1 MDSVSM
7 DRPGGH
13 SAFLLVTACG
23 SSVERGQPAPSGR
36 TVAASDDAAS
46 AARGVWHEFPRLCE
60 FGLRPHPGT
69 LPTPVRADQIA
80 TAIAFLRQFRPTKT
94 GRLNSYYLKHEAE
107 RWGGRNGMCYYVS
120 NGALLMAAL
129 CLGLVIEEYP
139 NCWPSSPNAKIGISK
154 YDFKRLTVKR

>member
-1 MDSVSM
+1 MNNRLDGLDPEATS
-7 DRPGGH
+7 RLAYGP
-13 SAFLLVTACG
+13 
-23 SSVERGQPAPSGR
+23 SVERGQPASSGGLA
-36 TVAASDDAAS
+36 AASDDATS
-46 AARGVWHEFPRLCE
+46 APRGARHEFPRLCE

-69 LPTPVRADQIA
+69 LPTPVRADQVA

-129 CLGLVIEEYP
+129 CLDLVIEEYP

-154 YDFKRLTVKR
+154 RDFKRLTGTR